1 MPSLPRSRPWGT
13 FPLLCIVEDVAKLL
27 ATRCRDQGIETTIDV
42 APELLVTADPVSIRR
57 AVEHLMRGAVAAMP
71 EGGSLVATA
80 VAGANGVE
88 LEIADTGAPL
98 SDEGRLHAFDPSGT
112 TERGA
117 SGWELALVRRV
128 AELHGGRAIVAN
140 CPDGGV
146 AFTLQIPRRVALEA
160 AA

>member
-13 FPLLCIVEDVAKLL
+13 FPLLSIVEDVAKSL
-27 ATRCRDQGIETTIDV
+27 ATRCHDQGIETTIDV

-57 AVEHLMRGAVAAMP
+57 AVEHLMRSAVTAMP
-71 EGGSLVATA
+71 KGGTLLATA
-80 VAGANGVE
+80 VAGPNGVE

-98 SDEGRLHAFDPSGT
+98 SDEGRLHAFDPSGAS
-112 TERGA
+112 ERGA
-117 SGWELALVRRV
+117 SGWELALVRRI
-128 AELHGGRAIVAN
+128 AELHGGRVTVAN

-146 AFTLQIPRRVALEA
+146 AFTLQIPRRAALEA